1 MYLRCAQCS
10 LFRCSITLFVF
21 ILLSVLTFSCRAKYI
36 YSQQDILEIGLHS
49 EQAITAEFLRS
60 HDILADIARCPSS
73 PWITIPTGKRRRR
86 RKERRQ
92 KRGCRAGALVRL
104 RKRPHKPPL
113 PSIFFCNARSLAN
126 KMDEL
131 KLLVASIKV
140 VKHCCILLFTET
152 WLHPSI
158 PDTAIELA
166 GHTV

>member
-1 MYLRCAQCS
+1 M
-10 LFRCSITLFVF
+10 F
-21 ILLSVLTFSCRAKYI
+21 LSRSSSVPCCPSPLII

-60 HDILADIARCPSS
+60 HDILADIAGCPSS
-73 PWITIPTGKRRRR
+73 PWITIPAGKRRRR